1 MSLKGDHLHASF
13 INEFD
18 NLAETDFEESLVIIK
33 PEFSNENE
41 FKKDIQMTFDENIVN
56 NQLIG
61 LFNAN
66 KIISLQ

>member
-1 MSLKGDHLHASF
+1 MQIKSDHIYGSF

-18 NLAETDFEESLVIIK
+18 NLLETDFEESLTLVK
-33 PEFSNENE
+33 PEFSNSNE
-41 FKKDIQMTFDENIVN
+41 YRKDVQLTFDENIIN

-66 KIISLQ
+66 KIISL